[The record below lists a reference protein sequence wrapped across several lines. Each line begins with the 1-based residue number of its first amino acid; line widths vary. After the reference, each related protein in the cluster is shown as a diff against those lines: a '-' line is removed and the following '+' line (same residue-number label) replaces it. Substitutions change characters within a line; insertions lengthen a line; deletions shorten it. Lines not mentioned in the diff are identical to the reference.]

1 MKEEKLKEILDSDFR
16 TEEGKQKIQEIL
28 HKIKPLAKCEDDVPL
43 EKVEKVIGILCRK
56 YNVGIKQIN
65 LAAIPNNDADI
76 YKATLCKFNPFEE
89 LGIVYGC
96 CVYELY
102 AKVAIMLYDKTRHMK
117 EQDVE

>member
-1 MKEEKLKEILDSDFR
+1 MKEEKLKAVLESDFR

-65 LAAIPNNDADI
+65 LSTIPHNVNI
-76 YKATLCKFNPFEE
+76 YKATLCVFDTFEE
-89 LGIVYGC
+89 LGVVYGC